1 MKIPR
6 VVGLLI
12 CLAILATAQTAFSQE
27 ADAGREK
34 TRERLSAL
42 LTRVGPDLSVEFKPS
57 SKSPY
62 VFTGLLRDG
71 LKNAEY
77 FEIVISVTTKE
88 TIALGYLAVI
98 QLLPPR
104 QRAIFL
110 LREVLGWSAAETA
123 SLLRLS
129 VAATNSAL
137 QRARQTIERQASLT
151 PSDAVRAPTE
161 DERTVLQAFIDAHQG
176 TDPRASLAL
185 LCEDVRVT
193 MPPHPLCYEGV
204 ARLAPLIAGAAQM
217 GEWRL
222 VAAWANRQPAAVSY
236 LRRPNDREFRAFKID
251 VLRIRDRRIQEIT
264 TFEGR
269 LVELFGLPAIL
280 P

>member
-27 ADAGREK
+27 ADAAREK

-88 TIALGYLAVI
+88 TIGFRIFPHYKGGYINIDKAKNTT
-98 QLLPPR
+98 QLLRKIVQLNDSTFLFWGADDTGDVFTGYTFTLESGFPDK
-104 QRAIFL
+104 AI
-110 LREVLGWSAAETA
+110 EIVLS
-123 SLLRLS
+123 SIK
-129 VAATNSAL
+129 NSD
-137 QRARQTIERQASLT
+137 QFVGEMR
-151 PSDAVRAPTE
+151 PS
-161 DERTVLQAFIDAHQG
+161 IDG
-176 TDPRASLAL
+176 SNP
-185 LCEDVRVT
+185 
-193 MPPHPLCYEGV
+193 
-204 ARLAPLIAGAAQM
+204 
-217 GEWRL
+217 
-222 VAAWANRQPAAVSY
+222 
-236 LRRPNDREFRAFKID
+236 
-251 VLRIRDRRIQEIT
+251 
-264 TFEGR
+264 
-269 LVELFGLPAIL
+269 
-280 P
+280 